1 MVMVGVDDLLFQ
13 SRIRAAAQ
21 SIAAPIRFLRQH
33 DALLTAVRE
42 GRPSLVILDLDCDA
56 IHPIAVI
63 REIRSDPEL
72 TGIPVVGYASHVHA
86 ERLQAARD
94 AGCDR
99 VMARSGFVAALP
111 NLIGSVR
118 GPGQA

>member
-21 SIAAPIRFLRQH
+21 AAAAPITFLRRQ
-33 DALLTAVRE
+33 DELVTAVRE
-42 GRPSLVILDLDCDA
+42 RQPSLVILDLDCDA
-56 IHPIAVI
+56 IHPLAVI
-63 REIRSDPEL
+63 REIRSSPEL
-72 TGIPVVGYASHVHA
+72 SGISVVGYAQHTHA

-99 VMARSGFVAALP
+99 VLARSGFVAALP
-111 NLIGSVR
+111 ELIRSVR
-118 GPGQA
+118 GRSQA